1 MCLRMT
7 LNISPCGAH
16 SMEWRQARHHDHGLC
31 GSIRKMGA
39 LMALEKASTLTS
51 WGHLEGFF
59 GLYTAPERNDR
70 GCPAHAGWERICDDE
85 VFSSIVSCTC
95 VQPEWP
101 CNVFVA
107 LGGVASS
114 GTISLHNR
122 RTPICTC
129 TSCSRYNGRSSRIKQ
144 YSTSLDSLGPLR
156 SICATLII
164 NGAAE
169 RIYALRSVHD
179 KGSMD
184 WVISLQKTPE
194 TITNI
199 AFLPTKR
206 SGAPAVLP
214 PFIPGGSQTLSPPT
228 DFGCLDLSV
237 PQNADDLA
245 EACKRWPA
253 MCEN

>member
-1 MCLRMT
+1 MDGHPELS
-7 LNISPCGAH
+7 NIAPS
-16 SMEWRQARHHDHGLC
+16 AR
-31 GSIRKMGA
+31 SILIDEHERPRK
-39 LMALEKASTLTS
+39 
-51 WGHLEGFF
+51 
-59 GLYTAPERNDR
+59 
-70 GCPAHAGWERICDDE
+70 I
-85 VFSSIVSCTC
+85 
-95 VQPEWP
+95 
-101 CNVFVA
+101 
-107 LGGVASS
+107 
-114 GTISLHNR
+114 
-122 RTPICTC
+122 
-129 TSCSRYNGRSSRIKQ
+129 
-144 YSTSLDSLGPLR
+144 TSLDSLGQLR

-184 WVISLQKTPE
+184 WIISLQKKPE

-206 SGAPAVLP
+206 SGAAAVLP

-237 PQNADDLA
+237 PQKADDLA